1 MMSSKCRVPAGQG
14 RCENSQRDVLFFQF
28 KLDAGIDTLAAHLW
42 HTSKAL
48 RMSSAGNIFSDLKV
62 VDLASYIAG
71 PAATT
76 ILSDFGATVIKVE
89 PPGTGDPYRY
99 FYAMPPN
106 PVCERNYAW
115 QLTNRNKRSIALD
128 LKSPGAREVLVR
140 LAQWADVLV
149 TNYPPKVRKGLGL
162 TYEEIAPLNPRLIYA
177 DITGYGSV
185 GPEADKPGFDV
196 TAYWARTGLMQ
207 VTHDEDSPPTLPIPG
222 IGDHATASTLYS
234 AIVTGLY
241 RREKTGKGSH
251 VTTSLIAEGAWAAA
265 AWIEGG
271 LNGARFY
278 AQHNRKAPPN
288 ALLNPYRTAD
298 NRWLLLVAAQ
308 EKDWPGFIK
317 AVGLATLLEDPRFT
331 DKKAR
336 LKNAAL
342 LVEILDP
349 LFATQ
354 PLQYWKRVL
363 DEARV
368 IFGVVQNA
376 EEVINDPQ
384 MHLNGIF
391 APIKDPQ
398 IGARYTVNSP
408 VQVAG
413 VDKIPPGRAPRLGEH
428 SDEVLRELGFSADE
442 VSGLFATGTAAKS
455 PEAGAPR

>member
-1 MMSSKCRVPAGQG
+1 
-14 RCENSQRDVLFFQF
+14 
-28 KLDAGIDTLAAHLW
+28 
-42 HTSKAL
+42 
-48 RMSSAGNIFSDLKV
+48 MSSAGNIFSDLKV

-76 ILSDFGATVIKVE
+76 ILADFGATVIKVE
-89 PPGTGDPYRY
+89 PPGIGDPYRY
-99 FYAMPPN
+99 FYATAPN
-106 PVCERNYAW
+106 PACERNYAW

-128 LKSPGAREVLVR
+128 LKSPAAREVLIR
-140 LAQWADVLV
+140 LAKWADVLV

-278 AQHNRKAPPN
+278 AQHNRKTPPN

-317 AVGLATLLEDPRFT
+317 AVGLAKLLEDPRFT

-336 LKNAAL
+336 LKNAAP

-349 LFATQ
+349 LFASQ
-354 PLQYWKRVL
+354 PLQYWKKVL

-368 IFGVVQNA
+368 IFGVVQIA
-376 EEVINDPQ
+376 EEIINDPQ

-413 VDKIPPGRAPRLGEH
+413 VDKVAPSRAPRLGEH
-428 SDEVLRELGFSADE
+428 SDEVLRELGFSSDE
-442 VSGLFATGTAAKS
+442 VSGLFATGTAVTS
-455 PEAGAPR
+455 PEAGALR